1 MGNLYLI
8 LFSHNLQPSTNHNCY
23 MCKQDENGN
32 YIYHFIY
39 NQPGQCITEQEK
51 PDNTYQICFKIKEKL
66 IK

>member
-1 MGNLYLI
+1 
-8 LFSHNLQPSTNHNCY
+8 

-32 YIYHFIY
+32 YIYHSIY

-51 PDNTYQICFKIKEKL
+51 PDNITQIWFKIKEKL

>member
-1 MGNLYLI
+1 
-8 LFSHNLQPSTNHNCY
+8 

-39 NQPGQCITEQEK
+39 NQPSQCITEQEK
-51 PDNTYQICFKIKEKL
+51 QDNTTQIWFKIKEKL

>member
-1 MGNLYLI
+1 MCN
-8 LFSHNLQPSTNHNCY
+8 PSTNHNCD

-39 NQPGQCITEQEK
+39 NQLGQCITEQEK
-51 PDNTYQICFKIKEKL
+51 PDNTYQICFKIKEKW